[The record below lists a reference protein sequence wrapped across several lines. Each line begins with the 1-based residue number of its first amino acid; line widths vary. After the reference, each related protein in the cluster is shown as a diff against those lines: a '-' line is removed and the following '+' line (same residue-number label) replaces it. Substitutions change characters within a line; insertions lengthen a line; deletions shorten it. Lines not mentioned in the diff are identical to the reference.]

1 MLNNLVSSGN
11 FWLQALLSLF
21 SSFLICFFC
30 IKKFLSYGQK
40 KELFQPIRKDGPE
53 SHLINKKR
61 TPTMGGIFII
71 SGVITTNLLFGNL
84 SNPYFIIC
92 LLITFVFAIIGLTDD
107 ILKVIYKNPKG
118 FRGSY
123 KLLIQFAII
132 SLCYIWIRQIDEVHN
147 SANIYLPINGGSF
160 LNLGFS
166 LYLILI
172 CFVIVGS
179 ANAFNLTD
187 GLDGLASMPAIITF
201 ISLAVIIFIVGSPEL
216 AAKYNVI
223 EIKNSQSLMF
233 FCISQIGAISAFLIF
248 NYKPAKIFMGDVGSL
263 GIGAS
268 MGILAVLIK
277 QEIIFFVISLLFVV
291 EAISV
296 ILQVCSFKLRKK
308 RIFLMAP
315 IHHHFEKL
323 GFSEIKV
330 VKIFWLASFLSASL
344 GLIIFFA

>member
-1 MLNNLVSSGN
+1 
-11 FWLQALLSLF
+11 
-21 SSFLICFFC
+21 
-30 IKKFLSYGQK
+30 
-40 KELFQPIRKDGPE
+40 
-53 SHLINKKR
+53 
-61 TPTMGGIFII
+61 
-71 SGVITTNLLFGNL
+71 
-84 SNPYFIIC
+84 
-92 LLITFVFAIIGLTDD
+92 
-107 ILKVIYKNPKG
+107 
-118 FRGSY
+118 
-123 KLLIQFAII
+123 
-132 SLCYIWIRQIDEVHN
+132 
-147 SANIYLPINGGSF
+147 
-160 LNLGFS
+160 
-166 LYLILI
+166 
-172 CFVIVGS
+172 
-179 ANAFNLTD
+179 
-187 GLDGLASMPAIITF
+187 MPAIITF

>member
-21 SSFLICFFC
+21 SSFLICFLC
-30 IKKFLSYGQK
+30 IKKFLSYSQK

-71 SGVITTNLLFGNL
+71 SGVITTNLLFGSL
-84 SNPYFIIC
+84 SNPYLIIC
-92 LLITFVFAIIGLTDD
+92 LLTTFVFAIIGLTDD

-268 MGILAVLIK
+268 MGILAILIK

-330 VKIFWLASFLSASL
+330 VKIFWLVSLLSASL